1 MLCAPA
7 VIRQSFVLR
16 LNGQAV
22 FEGQASR
29 NEVCTFS
36 CEVPAGIMSFDG
48 INLLEVLHED
58 GAAPASIA
66 NSADRRILSLR
77 FVSLFIESRDPL
89 ELEKSLSKSRPL
101 FLITGLALPGQR
113 PMLELPRIL
122 GL

>member
-1 MLCAPA
+1 
-7 VIRQSFVLR
+7 
-16 LNGQAV
+16 
-22 FEGQASR
+22 
-29 NEVCTFS
+29 
-36 CEVPAGIMSFDG
+36 MSFDG

-113 PMLELPRIL
+113 PMLELPRFWL
-122 GL
+122 VTNVRYFCG